1 MGVQRGL
8 PLCRSFSTLLVYWLD
23 AFGELEMKILVMGA
37 GGVGGYFGGVLS
49 RGGLE
54 VTFVARG
61 KHLETINSRG
71 LRVESGVSGNFTVS
85 PHAVE
90 RPDGTWQADL
100 VLFSVKSYHNKR
112 AMETMKPAIGGTT
125 TILTLQ
131 NGIGSGDEL
140 ADFFGR
146 EKVLLGAA
154 YINAMRKA
162 PGLVAQVGGTC
173 RIVFGE
179 ADGRKSRRA
188 LEIRDAFHLAGIKV
202 HLSSDILKELWNKLI
217 FICALSGMPCITRAS
232 LAEVLASP
240 ETLDLTWKVMYEAAE
255 AGRATGVR
263 LENDVVESTMA
274 GFRRLDHDMVPSMCL
289 DLQAGNPLEVGVLN
303 GAVSRAGKETG
314 VATPVNDFI
323 TACLSLADARGRSL
337 LGSAR

>member
-1 MGVQRGL
+1 
-8 PLCRSFSTLLVYWLD
+8 
-23 AFGELEMKILVMGA
+23 MKILVMGA

-61 KHLETINSRG
+61 KHLEAINSHG
-71 LRVESGVSGNFTVS
+71 LRIESAVSGNFTVS
-85 PHAVE
+85 PPAVE
-90 RPDGTWQADL
+90 RPDGSWQADL
-100 VLFSVKSYHNKR
+100 VLFCVKSYHNKQ
-112 AMETMKPAIGGTT
+112 AMEDMKPAIGDKT

-154 YINAMRKA
+154 YVYAMRKA
-162 PGLVAQVGGTC
+162 PGIVAQVVGRC

-179 ADGRKSRRA
+179 ADGRESRSA
-188 LEIRDAFHLAGIKV
+188 LGVYDAFHLAGV
-202 HLSSDILKELWNKLI
+202 EVRLSSDILKELWNKLI
-217 FICALSGMPCITRAS
+217 FICAVSGMTCITRAP

-240 ETLDLTWKVMYEAAE
+240 ETMDLTWKVMYEAAE

-274 GFRRLDHDMVPSMCL
+274 GIRGLDHDMVSSMYL

-303 GAVSRAGKETG
+303 GAVSRAGKEAG

-337 LGSAR
+337 LSSAR